1 MDGMLERLDKKSN
14 MFLQLPALPDELG
27 NYPETSG
34 TLMVAYSLM
43 KGARLGV
50 WPDQSYA
57 RKGVEILLAVE
68 ATQFRMQDGRLHLGG
83 ICKGAGLGP
92 NGNFRRDGSA
102 AYYLSEEVV
111 EDEQK
116 GVGVCMMAYA
126 EYLKL
131 RAVCPEAG
139 PEVSLFLKKYDP
151 IMPDEIARLEAEK
164 KR

>member
-1 MDGMLERLDKKSN
+1 MSNSFGNLFRFTVFGQSHAPAIGVTIEGLPPGSPVDLAALQAFLDRRAPGKSP
-14 MFLQLPALPDELG
+14 LSTSRRETDAPELL
-27 NYPETSG
+27 S
-34 TLMVAYSLM
+34 
-43 KGARLGV
+43 
-50 WPDQSYA
+50 
-57 RKGVEILLAVE
+57 
-68 ATQFRMQDGRLHLGG
+68 
-83 ICKGAGLGP
+83 GLGP
-92 NGNFRRDGSA
+92 DGNYRRDGSA

-131 RAVCPEAG
+131 RALCPEAG